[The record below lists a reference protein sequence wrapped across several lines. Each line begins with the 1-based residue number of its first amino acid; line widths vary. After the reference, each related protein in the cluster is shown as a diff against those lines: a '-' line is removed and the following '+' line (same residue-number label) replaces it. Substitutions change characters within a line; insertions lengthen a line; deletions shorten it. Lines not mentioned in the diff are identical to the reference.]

1 MSLNADPDPLVARV
15 AALLRRCSSL
25 GPGDAV
31 LVAVSGGS
39 DSLALLHLLHRVDLP
54 VRLTAAYIDHKLR
67 PAESPGELA
76 LVDRTCQCL
85 GIPFATATV
94 DVPRLVAAQ
103 GRSPE
108 EAARHLR
115 YTELERLRAE
125 CGATFIALGHTAD
138 DQVEEFFLR
147 LLRGAGRKGFC
158 GMAVQRGRLLRPL
171 LGERK
176 ATLIDYLHKNGLP
189 WCVDSS
195 NTERHYLRN
204 RVRLDLLPLL
214 EAQFSPAI
222 RDTVLRTM
230 EIFGE
235 EEDLLA
241 GLGEQAWQDCLRPAD
256 AITGPTVQVP
266 GLILDIAACRRQ
278 PRALLRRVVERGFW
292 SLGGRP
298 SFARIALLID
308 FILSDAAGGELHLGG
323 GLRARRV
330 RGELHLFCLP
340 VTGPGRIAKASCHI
354 ELTIAGPGR
363 YRVGDLGRDLRLAI
377 ASPPGEPQPGRL
389 PVDADR
395 VTFPLLL
402 RSPRPGERFRPCQG
416 TGSKKVNRFLNERG
430 IRAAERQAW
439 PLLCDGKGI
448 IALVGLDIDQSRRV
462 TASTT
467 HLLEIEWLPLSDDS
481 EQEAAAAQPPPQR

>member
-1 MSLNADPDPLVARV
+1 MPLNADPLVTRV
-15 AALLRRCSSL
+15 AAILRRCPTL

-39 DSLALLHLLHRVDLP
+39 DSLALLHLLATVDLP
-54 VRLTAAYIDHKLR
+54 LRLTAAYIDHKLR
-67 PAESPGELA
+67 PAETPGELA
-76 LVDRTCQCL
+76 LVDLTCQRL
-85 GIPFATATV
+85 GIPFVTATV
-94 DVPRLVAAQ
+94 DVPRLVAGQ

-158 GMAVQRGRLLRPL
+158 GMAAQRGHLLRPL

-176 ATLIDYLHKNGLP
+176 ATLIDYLQRNGLR

-195 NTERHYLRN
+195 NAERHYLRN

-214 EAQFSPAI
+214 ETQFSPAI
-222 RDTVLRTM
+222 RATVLRTM

-256 AITGPTVQVP
+256 AITGPTGQVP
-266 GLILDIAACRRQ
+266 SLILDIAACRRQ
-278 PRALLRRVVERGFW
+278 PMALLRRVVERGFW
-292 SLGGRP
+292 SLGVRP

-308 FILSDAAGGELHLGG
+308 FIISNAAGGELHLGE
-323 GLRARRV
+323 GLRARRG
-330 RGELHLFCLP
+330 RGEMHLFCLP

-363 YRVGDLGRDLRLAI
+363 HRVGDLGRELRLAI
-377 ASPPGEPQPGRL
+377 ASPQEEPQAGGLR
-389 PVDADR
+389 VDADR
-395 VTFPLLL
+395 VSFPLLL
-402 RSPRPGERFRPCQG
+402 RSPQPGERFRPCHG
-416 TGSKKVNRFLNERG
+416 AGSKKVNRFLNERG
-430 IRAAERQAW
+430 IPAAERQAW

-448 IALVGLDIDQSRRV
+448 IALVSLDIDQSRRV
-462 TASTT
+462 TAATT
-467 HLLEIEWLPLSDDS
+467 RVLEIEWRTSPGSDGS
-481 EQEAAAAQPPPQR
+481 ERDAAAAHPPPQR